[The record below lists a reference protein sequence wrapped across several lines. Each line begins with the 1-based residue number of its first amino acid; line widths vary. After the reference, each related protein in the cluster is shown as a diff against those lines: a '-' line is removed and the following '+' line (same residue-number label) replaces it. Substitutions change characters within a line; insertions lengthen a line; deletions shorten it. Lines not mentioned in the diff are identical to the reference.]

1 MTRRLEAT
9 RISYQKG
16 GSAPNWKSISS
27 RDRCWSPGI
36 ILWVSPLALPAGPLW
51 LTVEL
56 MGMAAHAGSVPMPLR
71 RDALTGAAEV
81 ITGFHQ
87 AVKEAGGSAV
97 GTVGNLQVHP
107 NSRNII
113 PNRVTFTV
121 KLRDIDMERRHRL
134 EETLTSLLQEACRAH
149 RLQYRVREDARSAPR
164 YCAPELV
171 ELLSGEAR
179 SMGLAPPRLMSG
191 PFHDALALA
200 DVCDFG
206 MIFVRSKDGISH
218 HPQEYSSPEDIALA
232 TELLYRATLRLS
244 QV

>member
-1 MTRRLEAT
+1 MNRDVTRRLEAT

-16 GSAPNWKSISS
+16 GSAPNWNSISS

-97 GTVGNLQVHP
+97 GTVGNL
-107 NSRNII
+107 
-113 PNRVTFTV
+113 
-121 KLRDIDMERRHRL
+121 
-134 EETLTSLLQEACRAH
+134 
-149 RLQYRVREDARSAPR
+149 
-164 YCAPELV
+164 
-171 ELLSGEAR
+171 
-179 SMGLAPPRLMSG
+179 
-191 PFHDALALA
+191 
-200 DVCDFG
+200 
-206 MIFVRSKDGISH
+206 
-218 HPQEYSSPEDIALA
+218 
-232 TELLYRATLRLS
+232 
-244 QV
+244 